1 MFNFDLNHLFQR
13 VLVLRSFIC
22 WNISFS
28 KYQTKNTSVYI
39 FKLILRK
46 WLDIFV
52 QTWFEPSVSRILLF
66 QGRLFVYSSN
76 FVNVKLEVLQS
87 TVLKWSCKWCE
98 IVNMS
103 NKRLQ
108 NFRFTSKNLYNEGPF
123 ICWNVEFG
131 EYRTS
136 SIGIDIFE
144 MVTWLMP
151 ICYYFE

>member
-1 MFNFDLNHLFQR
+1 MFKFDLNHPFQR

-39 FKLILRK
+39 FKLILKK
-46 WLDIFV
+46 WLGIFV
-52 QTWFEPSVSRILLF
+52 QTWFQILLM
-66 QGRLFVYSSN
+66 SN
-76 FVNVKLEVLQS
+76 WKYFSREFWNGPVNNVKLLICRISDFKIFDSHQG
-87 TVLKWSCKWCE
+87 
-98 IVNMS
+98 I
-103 NKRLQ
+103 
-108 NFRFTSKNLYNEGPF
+108 YNEGPF

-144 MVTWLMP
+144 MVMWLMP